1 MRQDACDIGEEAAKA
16 HTAPGHVLC
25 VGAGRQPP
33 EVHTTSATHQVRL
46 GWSRDMTAR
55 RQCTCQRLAATLDWS
70 LITSTQ
76 LGYASLL

>member
-33 EVHTTSATHQVRL
+33 EVHTTSATHQYDSPKAVYL
-46 GWSRDMTAR
+46 SALSGDT
-55 RQCTCQRLAATLDWS
+55 
-70 LITSTQ
+70 
-76 LGYASLL
+76 